1 MMIPYFF
8 ITKNDMYYNF
18 HLLFLNF
25 TIFTGHLILFLFEMD
40 LILYEKNSQLGQL
53 LFSFLILIIF
63 HHALFKVSS
72 F

>member
-1 MMIPYFF
+1 MIPYFF

-40 LILYEKNSQLGQL
+40 LILYEKKQPTGTTSFFFLNSYH
-53 LFSFLILIIF
+53 FS
-63 HHALFKVSS
+63 SCS